1 MMTRT
6 GCQSLYFFFLIIRQK
21 VKPMKLEFQVQNVK
35 CQGCASAIR
44 EGLGQHPQV
53 REVRVDVPT
62 GQVIVETTED
72 VRKELNRM
80 LKELGYPEKA

>member
-1 MMTRT
+1 
-6 GCQSLYFFFLIIRQK
+6 
-21 VKPMKLEFQVQNVK
+21 MKLEFFAQNIK

-44 EGLGQHPQV
+44 EGLSQHPQV
-53 REVRVDVPT
+53 QEVRVEAPT

-72 VRKELNRM
+72 IRKELSRM